1 MVEKTSTIQQERRLL
16 RQRDRLRR
24 SKGVW
29 QMLRTATDDSSVQ
42 DAIVAHKH
50 VRQTRGRQ
58 MSHKRREGIKIL
70 MRLVAQAP

>member
-1 MVEKTSTIQQERRLL
+1 MVEKTSTIQQERCLL

-29 QMLRTATDDSSVQ
+29 QMLRTANDVLSLQCV
-42 DAIVAHKH
+42 IVAHKH

-58 MSHKRREGIKIL
+58 MGHKRREGIKIL